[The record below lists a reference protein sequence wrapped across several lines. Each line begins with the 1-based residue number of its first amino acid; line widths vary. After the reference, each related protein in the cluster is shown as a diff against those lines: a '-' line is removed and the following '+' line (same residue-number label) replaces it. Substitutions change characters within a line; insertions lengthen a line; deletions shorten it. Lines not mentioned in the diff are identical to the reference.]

1 MKRQQLHIPLLMVVI
16 ALLTGQSML
25 YAGVLADTEVARSFM
40 VEDLS
45 AFPDHDIFY
54 KYYSASNDAMV
65 EVPVFPGIPLHT
77 EAGAEAILIARKKK
91 GGGEAVVASKT
102 LAGVELTQDPDL
114 TGITDIVTI
123 DRLTEDA
130 FVISVKNYER
140 HYSDGSVQHLKM
152 QSSIA
157 QMLSTPLEKEMK
169 IVLALSAPILVLIS
183 MFMFQRNRRRR
194 LKLAVGKVIRLR
206 KRIQMRSASVVM
218 RKEAEADDPVVEQVL
233 TEQ

>member
-1 MKRQQLHIPLLMVVI
+1 MVVI
-16 ALLTGQSML
+16 ALLTGRPML
-25 YAGVLADTEVARSFM
+25 YAEVLADIEVAHSFM

-65 EVPVFPGIPLHT
+65 EVPVHPGIPMHT

-91 GGGEAVVASKT
+91 GGGDALIASKS

-123 DRLTEDA
+123 ESITDEA
-130 FVISVKNYER
+130 FVIRVNSYER
-140 HYSDGSVQHLKM
+140 HFSDGSIQQVKM
-152 QSSIA
+152 QSNIT
-157 QMLSTPLEKEMK
+157 QMLNAPVDKEMK
-169 IVLALSAPILVLIS
+169 IVLALSAPIFVLIS

-194 LKLAVGKVIRLR
+194 LKLAVGKVIRLK
-206 KRIQMRSASVVM
+206 KRIQIRSVNVMM
-218 RKEAEADDPVVEQVL
+218 RKEDNADEPMVEQALV
-233 TEQ
+233 EQ